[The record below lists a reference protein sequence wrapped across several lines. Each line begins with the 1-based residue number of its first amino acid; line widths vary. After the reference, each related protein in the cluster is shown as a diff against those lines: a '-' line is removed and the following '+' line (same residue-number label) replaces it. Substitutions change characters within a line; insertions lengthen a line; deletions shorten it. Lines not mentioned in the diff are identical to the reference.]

1 MFKIKIKDQVFTSLE
16 ELGRNMYLYPEA
28 CETLLTSTKF
38 LKILKEENKELLEK
52 LIKLNHE
59 VRDVNAFL
67 FHAQY
72 LFCPHMELKHHR
84 YSFATLKELGKQI
97 LEFGPKVDI
106 YLKDFLKFKLLSKY
120 MVDQGY
126 DIRKKDLYK
135 KVLELEELFLE
146 NQNKAYF
153 LLGFYLAET
162 ENIIFDKK
170 EYTSVEDFFKV
181 MLTDFYIVNYSHY
194 LEDNQ
199 YVYAW
204 LEIKGKKKELSM
216 YKSLIDTISKL
227 EDGYGKIN

>member
-1 MFKIKIKDQVFTSLE
+1 MFKIKIKDQIFTSLE
-16 ELGRNMYLYPEA
+16 ELGKNMYLYPEA

-38 LKILKEENKELLEK
+38 LKILKDENKELLEK

-72 LFCPHMELKHHR
+72 LFCPHMGIKHHR
-84 YSFATLKELGKQI
+84 YSFDTLKDLGKQI

-126 DIRKKDLYK
+126 DIRKKDLFK
-135 KVLELEELFLE
+135 KVLELEKLFKE
-146 NQNKAYF
+146 NENKAYF

-170 EYTSVEDFFKV
+170 EYSNVEEFFEA
-181 MLTDFYIVNYSHY
+181 MLSDYYIVNYSHY
-194 LEDNQ
+194 LDDNQ
-199 YVYAW
+199 YIYAW
-204 LEIKGKKKELSM
+204 LEIKGFDKEISKFKALV
-216 YKSLIDTISKL
+216 DTIQKL
-227 EDGYGKIN
+227 EGNYGKTN

>member
-1 MFKIKIKDQVFTSLE
+1 MFKIKIKDQIFTSLE

-38 LKILKEENKELLEK
+38 LKILKEENKDLLEK

-84 YSFATLKELGKQI
+84 YSFASLKELGKQI
-97 LEFGPKVDI
+97 LGFGPKIDI
-106 YLKDFLKFKLLSKY
+106 YLKDFLKFRLLSKY
-120 MVDQGY
+120 MIDQGY
-126 DIRKKDLYK
+126 DTRKSILYK

-146 NQNKAYF
+146 NPNKAYF
-153 LLGFYLAET
+153 LLGFYLAES
-162 ENIIFDKK
+162 ENIIYDNK
-170 EYTSVEDFFKV
+170 EYSDVESFFKD
-181 MLTDFYIVNYSHY
+181 MLTDFYVVNYSHN

-204 LEIKGKKKELSM
+204 LEIKGLTKELSM
-216 YKSLIDTISKL
+216 YKSLVDTIEKL
-227 EDGYGKIN
+227 EGNYGENN